1 MKRAHRILSI
11 LLSATMLLP
20 SQALAADI
28 ASKPQT
34 QQSSIVINEVES
46 DAPNK
51 DNDWVEITNIGAA
64 VVDFS
69 GWYLTDDKGEERKTE
84 GKTTPLAEGTVL
96 DPGAFLVLEET
107 VNFDFGLGK
116 GILFACLRMESSSPQ
131 RSGLTEA
138 IPAPPGDCTRMST
151 AEAIRTHWRLP
162 PGAAN
167 KFAGIPDVIAWP
179 GSDDVLWVA
188 ADDGCGN
195 RMARITLN
203 GTSDPNVVHIQ
214 PAAGVNTSANN
225 EGFAITGAEYTVSGQ
240 RPVYRFC
247 GGVTSGALTI
257 GSMSCNYT
265 ASGSGAH
272 HYYPNAA
279 INSPATGDSG
289 AAAKYNGAARGCAV
303 ILYSTILLRCVLC
316 RAAGKEKVRQF
327 SRPKAGH
334 SIIKGSK
341 NHYIESKNGSIQ
353 LPNSSLFEIHGSIFK
368 PRPSRNPG
376 QTSVVCITHGVLSFC
391 IGKNTLYG
399 LFSYVIE
406 FLATFDFSQF
416 FDQIEIFLPDMSCAY
431 PLSAFICATSSFVGT
446 VFADFG
452 RTAASPFPFF
462 ACGRMPRP
470 IPHCR

>member
-1 MKRAHRILSI
+1 M
-11 LLSATMLLP
+11 
-20 SQALAADI
+20 
-28 ASKPQT
+28 
-34 QQSSIVINEVES
+34 
-46 DAPNK
+46 
-51 DNDWVEITNIGAA
+51 EITNIGAA
-64 VVDFS
+64 AVDIS

-116 GILFACLRMESSSPQ
+116 GILFACLKMESSSPQ
-131 RSGLTEA
+131 RPGLTEA

-188 ADDGCGN
+188 ADDGYGN

-203 GTSDPNVVHIQ
+203 GTSDPNVVHVQ

-225 EGFAITGAEYTVSGQ
+225 EGFAIAGAEYTVSGQ

-289 AAAKYNGAARGCAV
+289 AAAKYNGAASGCAV

-327 SRPKAGH
+327 SSPKAGH

-341 NHYIESKNGSIQ
+341 NHCIESKNGSIQ
-353 LPNSSLFEIHGSIFK
+353 LPNSSLFEIHGNIFK

-376 QTSVVCITHGVLSFC
+376 QTSVVCLTHGVLSFC

-406 FLATFDFSQF
+406 LLATFDFSQF